1 MNLEYKATKFKTVSD
16 IKIPDIF
23 YRRYKSGISVMDEL
37 FGEGILPTSPE
48 INTFIDD
55 KMAQRRRM
63 TKDMQRTIDS
73 FQSALGITRNK
84 ILNEEVDNP
93 LSAEETFEVDLES
106 LEEAKTDE

>member
-1 MNLEYKATKFKTVSD
+1 
-16 IKIPDIF
+16 
-23 YRRYKSGISVMDEL
+23 
-37 FGEGILPTSPE
+37 
-48 INTFIDD
+48 
-55 KMAQRRRM
+55 
-63 TKDMQRTIDS
+63 MQRTIDS